1 MKTGALGPTKSRR
14 RSNLTIFLVFSI
26 ATTEMGALAQSIS
39 VTSITPG
46 APDIGRVVSAPK
58 GETVFRIAPTGAVT
72 IQKGSGAR
80 LTGGNAST
88 ALVTVRCGGGPNP
101 TCPDTTVTV
110 EAAGTPTGRGG
121 VLSEFTIAAGPNP
134 PTMSAPKGK
143 KSITFTI
150 SGALKST
157 NYDFYVG
164 TDFPIAGDDSG
175 AASGIATSS
184 FSVSVP
190 GSGSTGTA
198 VANVS
203 RPIAVS
209 EVAPLNFGT
218 IIRPRSGT
226 GSVHVDPSTGAVS
239 VSGGGSAL
247 SLPSPSRGAF
257 LVTGE
262 GGQTYSVSVP
272 PFELTKGGNTLSVT
286 PATLPSGTG
295 MLSGSSGASGS
306 QTVYVGGS
314 FPVSDTTSAGEYKGT
329 VSITVQYN

>member
-1 MKTGALGPTKSRR
+1 VKTGALGPTRLQL
-14 RSNLTIFLVFSI
+14 RSSLAIFLILSI
-26 ATTEMGALAQSIS
+26 ASGEVAAPAQSIS

-58 GETVFRIAPTGAVT
+58 NDTVFRISPTGTVT
-72 IQKGSGAR
+72 IQKGSGVR
-80 LTGGNAST
+80 LTSGNAST
-88 ALVTVRCGGGPNP
+88 ALVTIRCGGGPNA

-110 EAAGTPTGRGG
+110 QAAGTPTGRGRT
-121 VLSEFTIAAGPNP
+121 LSAFTIAAGPNP

-143 KSITFTI
+143 NSITFTV

-164 TDFPIAGDDSG
+164 MDFPIAGDDSG
-175 AASGIATSS
+175 APSGTATSS

-190 GSGSTGTA
+190 GSAYSGTA

-209 EVAPLNFGT
+209 EVSPLNFGT

-226 GSVHVDPSTGAVS
+226 GSVVMDPSTGAVS
-239 VSGGGSAL
+239 VTGGGWVL
-247 SLPSPSRGAF
+247 SVPSPSRGAF

-262 GGQTYSVSVP
+262 GGQAYSISVP
-272 PFELTKGGNTLSVT
+272 PFQMKKGGNTISVT
-286 PATLPSGTG
+286 PSTMPSG
-295 MLSGSSGASGS
+295 
-306 QTVYVGGS
+306 TVYVGGS
-314 FPVSDTTSAGEYKGT
+314 FPVSNTTSAGKYTGT

>member
-1 MKTGALGPTKSRR
+1 MKTGALDPSSLRL
-14 RSNLTIFLVFSI
+14 RSSLAIFLILSI
-26 ATTEMGALAQSIS
+26 AARESVAPAQSIN

-46 APDIGRVVSAPK
+46 APDIGRVVSAPR

-72 IQKGSGAR
+72 IQKGTGVR

-88 ALVTVRCGGGPNP
+88 SLVTIRCGGGPNA
-101 TCPDTTVTV
+101 TCPNTTVTV
-110 EAAGTPTGRGG
+110 QAAGTPTGRAGT
-121 VLSEFTIAAGPNP
+121 LSAFTIAAGPNP

-143 KSITFTI
+143 NSITFTV

-164 TDFPIAGDDSG
+164 MDFPIAGDDS
-175 AASGIATSS
+175 AAPSGIATSS

-190 GSGSTGTA
+190 GSASTGTA

-226 GSVHVDPSTGAVS
+226 GSVVMDPSTGAVS
-239 VSGGGSAL
+239 VTGGGWVL
-247 SLPSPSRGAF
+247 SVPSPSRGAF

-262 GGQTYSVSVP
+262 GGQAYSISVP
-272 PFELTKGGNTLSVT
+272 PFDLKKGGNTISVT

-314 FPVSDTTSAGEYKGT
+314 FPVSNTTSAGTYTGT